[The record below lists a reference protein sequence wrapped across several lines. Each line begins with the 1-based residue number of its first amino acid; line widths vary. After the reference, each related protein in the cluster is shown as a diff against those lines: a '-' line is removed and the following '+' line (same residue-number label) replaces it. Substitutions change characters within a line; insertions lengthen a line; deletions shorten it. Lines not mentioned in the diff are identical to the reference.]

1 MERALLDIL
10 DQLRSGQTLDAEGL
24 AKIIRS
30 HNAGIRD
37 NARRTSKKKLLRF
50 YFETKNGDPDRWV
63 TWNLDDNLESLLLRT
78 LRAKP
83 RRTASGVATITVI
96 TKPWPCEGNCVFCPN
111 DLRMPKSYVHNE
123 PACQRAERNF
133 FDPYLQVTSRLRALT
148 QMGHITDKV
157 ELIVLGGS
165 WTTYPEEY
173 QCWFVARLFEALND
187 AGRDAEASK
196 ANETNHEM
204 NAPAAQATSHETDMP
219 NPNVASLDEAEGSA
233 INSPCSSWPSLA
245 EQKAAVIRNS
255 YHECGF
261 STNDE
266 VLSSWIAPVQAKI
279 SDQQIT
285 YNQGF
290 ALTYGE
296 DSRWARL
303 VSEQKAN
310 WNEVE
315 RQQRI
320 NETAKHR
327 CVGLV
332 VETRPDALDEAA
344 LATIRHLG
352 CTKVQIGVQSCNE
365 ALLAKNG
372 RQMPTESITQAFE
385 LLRLFGFKVH
395 THFMANLLGSSPE
408 QDADDYHTFVTDE
421 RFRPDEVKLYP
432 CVLLGGTKLQQLHAE
447 GRWHGYS
454 ASELTWLMTKNLLA
468 TQPYTRVSRMIR
480 DFSAKDIIEGNRT
493 ANLRQLVESIVQE
506 DGGVISE
513 IRHREVASTRI
524 DAEELCLDV
533 IAYKTTATQEY
544 FLQWVT
550 LSNAIAGFLRLSIPK
565 AAAINRY
572 DTSLI
577 PVKETDAMIRE
588 VHVYGKV
595 ERLHEAN
602 EGTQH
607 LGLGRKLVQRAC
619 EIAQEEGRDRILV
632 ISAIGTR
639 EYYRKLGFVDEGLY
653 QAKVLS

>member
-1 MERALLDIL
+1 MEHALLDIL
-10 DQLRSGQTLDAEGL
+10 DQLRRGGFLGVEDL
-24 AKIIRS
+24 AKIIRQ

-50 YFETKNGDPDRWV
+50 YFETKNDDPDRW
-63 TWNLDDNLESLLLRT
+63 TSWDIDDNLESLLLRT

-165 WTTYPEEY
+165 WTTYPEDY
-173 QCWFVARLFEALND
+173 QRWFVARLFEALND
-187 AGRDAEASK
+187 AGRNAEAEQTRKEEERVADAS
-196 ANETNHEM
+196 ALE
-204 NAPAAQATSHETDMP
+204 ATDPSSA
-219 NPNVASLDEAEGSA
+219 ASLKAKSTR
-233 INSPCSSWPSLA
+233 PPWPNLA
-245 EQKAAVIRNS
+245 EQKAATIRDR
-255 YHECGF
+255 YHEQGF
-261 STNDE
+261 STNDN
-266 VLSSWIAPVQAKI
+266 VLSSWVAAAQAEI
-279 SDQQIT
+279 SNQQIN

-290 ALTYGE
+290 SLTYGA
-296 DSRWARL
+296 DSRWIKLAAD
-303 VSEQKAN
+303 QKAN
-310 WNEVE
+310 WSEVE
-315 RQQRI
+315 RQQRL

-332 VETRPDALDEAA
+332 VETRPDAIDEESLAA
-344 LATIRHLG
+344 IRRLG

-365 ALLAKNG
+365 ALLSENG
-372 RQMPTESITQAFE
+372 RQMPVESITRAFE

-395 THFMANLLGSSPE
+395 THFMANLLGATPE
-408 QDADDYHTFVTDE
+408 QDAEDYRTFVTDP

-432 CVLLGGTKLQQLHAE
+432 CVLLGGTKLQQLHNE
-447 GRWHGYS
+447 GRWHGYG
-454 ASELTWLMTKNLLA
+454 AKELTWLMTKNLLT

-480 DFSAKDIIEGNRT
+480 DFSAQDIIEGNRT

-513 IRHREVASTRI
+513 IRHREVASARI
-524 DAEELCLDV
+524 DANELSLDV
-533 IAYKTTATQEY
+533 IAYDTTATQER

-550 LSNAIAGFLRLSIPK
+550 PSNAIAGFLRLSTPK
-565 AAAINRY
+565 SEAIKHY
-572 DTSLI
+572 GESLV

-619 EIAQEEGRDRILV
+619 EIAREEGRTRILV
-632 ISAIGTR
+632 ISAVGTR

-653 QAKVLS
+653 QAKTLY

>member
-10 DQLRSGQTLDAEGL
+10 DQLRSGQTLDAEDL
-24 AKIIRS
+24 AKIIRG

-37 NARRTSKKKLLRF
+37 NTRRASKKKLLRF
-50 YFETKNGDPDRWV
+50 YFEKKNNDPDCWAS
-63 TWNLDDNLESLLLRT
+63 WNIDDNLEFLLLRT

-165 WTTYPEEY
+165 WTTYPEGY
-173 QCWFVARLFEALND
+173 QRWFVARLFEALND
-187 AGRDAEASK
+187 AGEKPEAKECEAEESSGIAENWATEDK
-196 ANETNHEM
+196 G
-204 NAPAAQATSHETDMP
+204 QATTHGKS
-219 NPNVASLDEAEGSA
+219 
-233 INSPCSSWPSLA
+233 SPCPSWPNLA
-245 EQKAAVIRNS
+245 EQKAAAIRNS
-255 YHECGF
+255 YHKCGF
-261 STNDE
+261 STIDE
-266 VLSSWIAPVQAKI
+266 VLSSWVAPVQAEI
-279 SDQQIT
+279 NDQQIT

-290 ALTYGE
+290 ALTYGA
-296 DSRWARL
+296 DSRWTRL
-303 VSEQKAN
+303 ASEQRAD
-310 WNEVE
+310 WSEVE
-315 RQQRI
+315 QQQHI

-332 VETRPDALDEAA
+332 VETRPDALDETA

-372 RQMPTESITQAFE
+372 RQMSTKSIARAFE

-395 THFMANLLGSSPE
+395 THFMANLLGSSPK
-408 QDADDYHTFVTDE
+408 QDADDYRTFVTDE

-454 ASELTWLMTKNLLA
+454 ASELTWLMAKNLLA

-480 DFSAKDIIEGNRT
+480 DFSANDIIEGNRT

-513 IRHREVASTRI
+513 IRHREIASTRI
-524 DAEELCLDV
+524 DAEELSLDV
-533 IAYKTTATQEY
+533 IAYDTTAAQEY

-550 LSNAIAGFLRLSIPK
+550 PSNAIAGFLRLSIPK
-565 AAAINRY
+565 ADAINRY

-577 PVKETDAMIRE
+577 PAKETDAMIRE

-619 EIAQEEGRDRILV
+619 KIAQEEGRTRILV

-653 QAKVLS
+653 QAKTLS